1 MKILGWEWQ
10 GNNPDHKERL
20 AATRILRWSKS
31 GLIGAA
37 VGSIVAVYILDAIF
51 FMAWA
56 PNAWLIPVFLL
67 IALTIRSCGVFA
79 GPIMQRIRKDV
90 DLKAHARTIRAL
102 SVVAGLLCLV
112 PALSFFAGGHKVQ
125 TQGATIAEATTA
137 VSDTNKAAR
146 IETLKTQI
154 ARIEK
159 NRDDSISEANLSIT
173 LIAQDGVPGI
183 SPADNQNIALL
194 RQEIQ
199 KYRTDASDQINALET
214 QVAGIEQERETIQT
228 QTAET
233 TTHVSPADAIFSV
246 LGSIW
251 GDALI
256 WGLAILFMFALWIE
270 AMAFFGLGAIEGL
283 VGRLDAAIK
292 RVEIEAIVHK
302 AQVEAELSRQQALAE
317 QELAEIRLRSEEARV
332 RLEAIKAG
340 EDPEIYDA
348 MRAAERNLK
357 RAEANAL
364 IAGILQKANNVQTQ
378 AVTDAPS
385 VDLIRPTIVSTMSAP
400 DLAPTLPLDQD
411 PLVLVDPAPVVAAE
425 LPPVNQGARKGGK
438 NASLMKAAAKAAR
451 NRVLILADRSDAQV
465 MKVAA
470 E

>member
-10 GNNPDHKERL
+10 GNHPDHKERL

-31 GLIGAA
+31 GLIGAS
-37 VGSIVAVYILDAIF
+37 VGSIVAVYVLDAIF
-51 FMAWA
+51 FIAWA
-56 PNAWLIPVFLL
+56 PTWYLVPVFLL

-79 GPIMQRIRKDV
+79 GPVMQRIRGIA
-90 DLKAHARTIRAL
+90 DLKKEARTIRAL

-146 IETLKTQI
+146 IETLQTQI

-159 NRDDSISEANLSIT
+159 NRDDSISEANMSIQ

-199 KYRTDASDQINALET
+199 KYRTDASAEINSLET
-214 QVAGIEQERETIQT
+214 QIAAIEQQRETIQT
-228 QTAET
+228 ETAEAT
-233 TTHVSPADAIFSV
+233 TEVSPADAIFTV

-256 WGLAILFMFALWIE
+256 WGLTILFLFALWIE

-283 VGRLDAAIK
+283 ISRLDAAIK
-292 RVEIEAIVHK
+292 RLEIEAIASK
-302 AQVEAELSRQQALAE
+302 AQVEAEHSRQRALAE
-317 QELAEIRLRSEEARV
+317 QELAEIRLRAEEARV
-332 RLEAIKAG
+332 RVEAIKAG

-364 IAGILQKANNVQTQ
+364 IASILRKADSVAAG
-378 AVTDAPS
+378 AVTDAPP
-385 VDLIRPTIVSTMSAP
+385 VDVAPVSTSPAP
-400 DLAPTLPLDQD
+400 DAPTRTVD
-411 PLVLVDPAPVVAAE
+411 DPAAIDLQKFRDMGKASAD
-425 LPPVNQGARKGGK
+425 AR
-438 NASLMKAAAKAAR
+438 AAKKAR
-451 NRVLILADRSDAQV
+451 EDAFIPV
-465 MKVAA
+465 PSLVARDA
-470 E
+470 LKQAQG

>member
-10 GNNPDHKERL
+10 GNHPDHKERL

-31 GLIGAA
+31 GLIGAS
-37 VGSIVAVYILDAIF
+37 VGSIIAVYVLDAIF
-51 FMAWA
+51 FIAWA
-56 PNAWLIPVFLL
+56 PTWYLVPVFLL

-79 GPIMQRIRKDV
+79 GPVMQRIRGMA
-90 DLKAHARTIRAL
+90 DLKKEARTIRTL

-146 IETLKTQI
+146 IETLQTQI

-159 NRDDSISEANLSIT
+159 NRDDSISEANMSIQ

-199 KYRTDASDQINALET
+199 KYRTDASGEINSLET
-214 QVAGIEQERETIQT
+214 QIAEIEQQRETIQT
-228 QTAET
+228 ETAEVKT
-233 TTHVSPADAIFSV
+233 EVSPADAIFSV

-256 WGLAILFMFALWIE
+256 WGLTILFLFALWIE

-302 AQVEAELSRQQALAE
+302 AQVEAELSRQQAMAE
-317 QELAEIRLRSEEARV
+317 QELAEIRLRAEEARV

-340 EDPEIYDA
+340 DDPDIYDA

-357 RAEANAL
+357 RAEANA
-364 IAGILQKANNVQTQ
+364 IISGILQKAENAQNR
-378 AVTDAPS
+378 AVTDAPT
-385 VDLIRPTIVSTMSAP
+385 VTLLKTTDIPAQDAAP
-400 DLAPTLPLDQD
+400 SEMTQQTPD
-411 PLVLVDPAPVVAAE
+411 PIVLVDPAPVK
-425 LPPVNQGARKGGK
+425 QGPRKGGK
-438 NASLMKAAAKAAR
+438 NSSFMKAATKAAR
-451 NRVLILADRSDAQV
+451 NRVLILADRSNAQA